1 MTVWPILTCELSQP
15 LTNSQSYGPYDS
27 AKKCFITC
35 ELFYRFV
42 MESADSNPAAFVD
55 ANANTY
61 DSMADPKSRLYSYIF
76 YFYCL
81 FFIY

>member
-1 MTVWPILTCELSQP
+1 MTVWSILTCELSQS

-42 MESADSNPAAFVD
+42 MKSVDSNPAASVD
-55 ANANTY
+55 ANVTLWPIQSGDY
-61 DSMADPKSRLYSYIF
+61 IPIYSI
-76 YFYCL
+76 FYCL